1 MMQRFSLL
9 LNVVLI
15 ASLAVALPSRRKHA
29 QGSAPSAQLLP
40 QAAPER
46 LDNSNGT
53 IPTEQPFRWSQIESP
68 DYRVYVANLRGIG
81 CPEQTVRDI
90 IRADVGS
97 LYAAKRKELH
107 IDQQSARGRWSR
119 DEESRLV
126 ASLL

>member
-9 LNVVLI
+9 LNVVFI
-15 ASLAVALPSRRKHA
+15 ASLAVVLASRRKHA
-29 QGSAPSAQLLP
+29 QSNTPSAQLLP

-46 LDNSNGT
+46 LDNPHGT
-53 IPTEQPFRWSQIESP
+53 IPTVQPFRWSQIESP

-107 IDQQSARGRWSR
+107 
-119 DEESRLV
+119 
-126 ASLL
+126 